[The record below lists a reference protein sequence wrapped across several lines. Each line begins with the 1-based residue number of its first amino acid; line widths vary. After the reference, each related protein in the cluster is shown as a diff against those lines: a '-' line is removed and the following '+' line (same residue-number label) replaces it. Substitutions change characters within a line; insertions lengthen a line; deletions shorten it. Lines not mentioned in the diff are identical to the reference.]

1 MRAERHPWA
10 LHPPWGSHK
19 LCSPLE
25 GPPQGQVLA
34 KPPCPPQGAGDSA
47 WLCPHRQG
55 TAGPRVPSRGMEA
68 PRRGCCPALHGEER
82 ARTAQPSPAAAGE
95 NGAQAT
101 LPASGPENTGG
112 KRCCLPLLSRS
123 RSGYAL
129 LPSHASQ
136 THKGNQLASFPWLRP
151 TSFPPSRGLARGT
164 FQLRLQTAA
173 GTMEGAEAVARGWW
187 PAAAWWLW
195 RVRVP
200 HEQGWEQETAQD
212 FSAWPGRSPHGAR
225 LSRHF
230 PSFWGGQENPVWP
243 SRARPAVPEPHW
255 WQRGTVPPCQGPLV
269 AADSPCPISFLAP
282 VLFRDSWLQLSGAS
296 CWDAAGTLLGR
307 CWDAAGMLQGCSG
320 PILWMA
326 PSTSGMEAVGLR
338 TWYK

>member
-47 WLCPHRQG
+47 WLCPHRQV
-55 TAGPRVPSRGMEA
+55 TAGPRVPSGGMEA

-173 GTMEGAEAVARGWW
+173 GTMEGAEAAAGAGGQRWPGGSGEFVSHTSKAGSRRQPRISLPGQGEAHTVPTSAATSRPFGGARKAQRG
-187 PAAAWWLW
+187 LQG
-195 RVRVP
+195 RVP
-200 HEQGWEQETAQD
+200 LSLSPTG
-212 FSAWPGRSPHGAR
+212 GRGA
-225 LSRHF
+225 
-230 PSFWGGQENPVWP
+230 
-243 SRARPAVPEPHW
+243 
-255 WQRGTVPPCQGPLV
+255 PCH
-269 AADSPCPISFLAP
+269 LAKD
-282 VLFRDSWLQLSGAS
+282 L
-296 CWDAAGTLLGR
+296 
-307 CWDAAGMLQGCSG
+307 
-320 PILWMA
+320 
-326 PSTSGMEAVGLR
+326 
-338 TWYK
+338 